1 MIDVLKRSI
10 PHRILA
16 SLLAIYVMTYL
27 VTAVV
32 VYSGARTSVI
42 DSATSTLQ
50 QLAEVKY
57 ERLANDIEA
66 LATDV
71 SAWSQLDV
79 MNDLVSGDLDKRV
92 ARTLEQLKAQYA
104 LPGDLYAFD
113 AAGALVAS
121 TRAIP
126 LQTRQAIPVVWK
138 DPGKGGVILLGKQA
152 DPIGGGEV
160 LAFIIPVEGAFD
172 KSFRI
177 GTIVLSYPW
186 PAIEKQ
192 LFSPE
197 TGTVL
202 LDMREGGRVLAV
214 DPAVLARRHHDP
226 DSLSAGAIR
235 HNVVVGRSTA
245 RAGIVEGWEVQSLR
259 DTRAVTRP
267 LRHVGIELALLGGAL
282 GIPIFFLGRWLSNR
296 LTAPVMEL
304 TRVAREIADT
314 DKLDARVPVTS
325 EDELGMLARS
335 FNRMTENL
343 EHAANEREHF
353 VGELEALNQSLEA
366 KVAARTGELEAA
378 VAAQKRLIGDISH
391 EIKSPLARLGVAL
404 GLARLSR
411 KNAAKHFDRM
421 EREIDNVSALASE
434 LLTLASLEDASGF
447 VPLGE
452 VAINALV
459 ARIVADAHYEL
470 PGRDADVRVLEPDGQ
485 VVVHGNWDL
494 LRRAIENVVRNALF
508 YTGQGTPITL
518 TLAERGAH
526 VLIVVTDQGPG
537 VPEEALGHLFEPFYR
552 VDEARARKTGGSGVG
567 LAICQR
573 VVEAHGGTVR
583 ARNNAPTG
591 LIVEIE
597 IPRLAE

>member
-1 MIDVLKRSI
+1 MIEFLRRSI

-16 SLLAIYVMTYL
+16 SLLAIYVTTYL
-27 VTAVV
+27 VTALV
-32 VYSGARTSVI
+32 VYSGARSSVI

-71 SAWSQLDV
+71 AAWSRLDV

-92 ARTLEQLKAQYA
+92 ARTLEQLKAQYG

-121 TRAIP
+121 TRAMP
-126 LQTRQAIPVVWK
+126 LQTRQPIPTVWK
-138 DPGKGGVILLGKQA
+138 DPGQGGLILLGKQA
-152 DPIGGGEV
+152 DPIGGGEI

-172 KSFRI
+172 KNFRI

-186 PAIEKQ
+186 PALEKQ

-197 TGTVL
+197 TGTIL
-202 LDMREGGRVLAV
+202 LDMHAGGRVLAV
-214 DPAVLARRHHDP
+214 DPAVIARPRDP
-226 DSLSAGAIR
+226 ENPSANHIR
-235 HNVVVGRSTA
+235 HNVVVGRSTSK
-245 RAGIVEGWEVQSLR
+245 AGIVEGWEVQSLR
-259 DTRAVTRP
+259 DTGTVTRP
-267 LRHVGIELALLGGAL
+267 LRHVGIELVLLGGAL
-282 GIPIFFLGRWLSNR
+282 GIPIFVLGRWLSNR

-314 DKLDARVPVTS
+314 DKLNARVPVTT

-353 VGELEALNQSLEA
+353 VSELEALNQSLEA

-411 KNAAKHFDRM
+411 ANAAKHFDRM

-434 LLTLASLEDASGF
+434 LLTLASLEDASSF
-447 VPLGE
+447 VPLAE
-452 VAINALV
+452 MDINALV
-459 ARIVADAHYEL
+459 ARIVADAIYEL
-470 PGRDADVRVLEPDGQ
+470 PGRADDVQVLEPDGRI
-485 VVVHGNWDL
+485 VVRGNWDL

-508 YTGQGTPITL
+508 YTARRIPITL
-518 TLAERGAH
+518 TIAERAGWA
-526 VLIVVTDQGPG
+526 LIVIADQGPG
-537 VPEEALGHLFEPFYR
+537 VPEEALDHLFEPFYR

-573 VVEAHGGTVR
+573 VVEAHGGAVR
-583 ARNNAPTG
+583 ACHNTPTG
-591 LIVEIE
+591 LIVEIK
-597 IPRLAE
+597 IPEAVA

>member
-1 MIDVLKRSI
+1 MIEFLRRSI
-10 PHRILA
+10 PRRILA
-16 SLLAIYVMTYL
+16 SLLAIYVTTYL
-27 VTAVV
+27 VTALI
-32 VYSGARTSVI
+32 VYSGARSSVI

-57 ERLANDIEA
+57 ERLANVVEA
-66 LATDV
+66 LATNV
-71 SAWSQLDV
+71 AAWSQLDV
-79 MNDLVSGDLDKRV
+79 MTDLVSGDLDKRV

-113 AAGALVAS
+113 AAGDLVAS
-121 TRAIP
+121 TRAMP
-126 LQTRQAIPVVWK
+126 PQTYQAIPPVWK
-138 DPGKGGVILLGKQA
+138 ASNQRGPILLGKHA
-152 DPIGGGEV
+152 DPTGGGEI
-160 LAFIIPVEGAFD
+160 LAFITPVEAAFD
-172 KSFRI
+172 KNTKI

-186 PAIEKQ
+186 SAIEKQ

-197 TGTVL
+197 TGTIL

-214 DPAVLARRHHDP
+214 DPAVLAKRHRDP
-226 DSLSAGAIR
+226 ESPSAGSLR
-235 HNVVVGRSTA
+235 HNVVIGHSTSK
-245 RAGIVEGWEVQSLR
+245 AGIVEGWEVESLR
-259 DTRAVTRP
+259 DTSTVTRP

-282 GIPIFFLGRWLSNR
+282 GIPIFLLGRWLSNR
-296 LTAPVMEL
+296 LTAPVREL

-343 EHAANEREHF
+343 EHAASEREHF

-404 GLARLSR
+404 GLARLSQS
-411 KNAAKHFDRM
+411 NAARHFDRM

-434 LLTLASLEDASGF
+434 LLTLASLKDVSGAM
-447 VPLGE
+447 PLAE
-452 VAINALV
+452 VDINSLV
-459 ARIVADAHYEL
+459 ARIIADAIYEL
-470 PGRDADVRVLEPDGQ
+470 PARASDVRVLEPEGPST
-485 VVVHGNWDL
+485 VHGNWDL
-494 LRRAIENVVRNALF
+494 LRRAVENVVRNALF
-508 YTGQGTPITL
+508 YTAQGTPITL
-518 TLAERGAH
+518 TIAERSSR
-526 VLIVVTDQGPG
+526 VSIVVTDQGPG

-573 VVEAHGGTVR
+573 VVEVHGGTVH
-583 ARNNAPTG
+583 ARNNTPTG

-597 IPRLAE
+597 IPLTVE

>member
-1 MIDVLKRSI
+1 MIELLRRSI

-16 SLLAIYVMTYL
+16 SLLAIYLTTYL
-27 VTAVV
+27 ATALI
-32 VYSGARTSVI
+32 VYSGARSSVI

-57 ERLANDIEA
+57 ERLDNVVEA

-71 SAWSQLDV
+71 AAWSQLDV
-79 MNDLVSGDLDKRV
+79 MNDLVSGDIDKRV
-92 ARTLEQLKAQYA
+92 ARSLEQLKAQYD

-113 AAGALVAS
+113 AAGYLVAS
-121 TRAIP
+121 THAVPPR
-126 LQTRQAIPVVWK
+126 TRQAIPPVWK
-138 DPGKGGVILLGKQA
+138 DLDQGRLILLGKHA
-152 DPIGGGEV
+152 DPMNGGDI
-160 LAFIIPVEGAFD
+160 LAFIIPVEGSFD
-172 KSFRI
+172 KNFKI

-186 PAIEKQ
+186 PAIEKL

-197 TGTVL
+197 TGTIL
-202 LDMREGGRVLAV
+202 LDMHEGGRVLAV
-214 DPAVLARRHHDP
+214 DPAVIAGRDRGLANP
-226 DSLSAGAIR
+226 SAGHIR
-235 HNVVVGRSTA
+235 HNVVIGHSTSK
-245 RAGIVEGWEVQSLR
+245 AGIVEGWEVESLR
-259 DTRAVTRP
+259 DTGTVTRP

-282 GIPIFFLGRWLSNR
+282 GIPIFVLGRWLSNR
-296 LTAPVMEL
+296 LTAPVREL

-411 KNAAKHFDRM
+411 SNAARHFDRM
-421 EREIDNVSALASE
+421 ESEIDNVSALASE
-434 LLTLASLEDASGF
+434 LLTLASLEDVSG
-447 VPLGE
+447 VMPLAE
-452 VAINALV
+452 VDINALV
-459 ARIVADAHYEL
+459 ARIIADAIYEL
-470 PGRDADVRVLEPDGQ
+470 PGRAGDVRVLEPDGPIAARA
-485 VVVHGNWDL
+485 NWDL

-508 YTGQGTPITL
+508 YTARGTPVTL
-518 TLAERGAH
+518 IIAGHGGRVSIG
-526 VLIVVTDQGPG
+526 VTDQGPG
-537 VPEEALGHLFEPFYR
+537 VPEEALSHLFEPFYR

-573 VVEAHGGTVR
+573 VVEVHGGTVR
-583 ARNNAPTG
+583 ARNNTPTG

-597 IPRLAE
+597 IPRTVE